1 VADYRTELTAALDH
15 SAEQLYRIVADIP
28 DPVDRA
34 LAGVQAVN
42 QIQGNLL
49 PDMVNIRRVAIREA
63 RTRMSAQELA
73 DRLGISRA
81 RVYAVLAGGQDV
93 AGPLTIRYRT
103 ARGGVAEAR
112 VAWVVE
118 AQRHSRRIR
127 VTREEIRVRRAEPPS
142 TVVVHADSV
151 EVESWDDTRLD
162 GAFGSLE
169 HQAGSA
175 LSQADLAVRDAG
187 GGDPPPA
194 RSGPGWHLQADGQ
207 SWPRWP
213 RTRYVAVRSWW
224 GLGEQP

>member
-1 VADYRTELTAALDH
+1 
-15 SAEQLYRIVADIP
+15 
-28 DPVDRA
+28 
-34 LAGVQAVN
+34 
-42 QIQGNLL
+42 
-49 PDMVNIRRVAIREA
+49 
-63 RTRMSAQELA
+63 
-73 DRLGISRA
+73 
-81 RVYAVLAGGQDV
+81 
-93 AGPLTIRYRT
+93 
-103 ARGGVAEAR
+103 
-112 VAWVVE
+112 
-118 AQRHSRRIR
+118 
-127 VTREEIRVRRAEPPS
+127 
-142 TVVVHADSV
+142 VVVHADSV